1 MNESAID
8 HIWQQIQA
16 LGEEEQLRLH
26 ERLAAVAEEQWRNEA
41 SAARRIAKDKG
52 IDQATIDR
60 AVDKV
65 RYGR

>member
-16 LGEEEQLRLH
+16 LGEEEQLRLQ
-26 ERLAAVAEEQWRNEA
+26 ERMASVAEEQWRTEA
-41 SAARRIAKDKG
+41 STARRIARDKG
-52 IDQATIDR
+52 IDQAAIDR